1 MQGDYRIEENNF
13 KLEEIIDHKTKEDSR
28 YSRSKKNLLSNNT
41 CHCHACLRHKRLYL

>member
-13 KLEEIIDHKTKEDSR
+13 KLEEIIDHKR
-28 YSRSKKNLLSNNT
+28 KKIVGTQDLKKHLLSNNT